1 MHRWWTY
8 NKNLNKIVMQKIDD
22 FSMELNFTE
31 AYRKNSDK
39 HIAIREAKCHAAQFP
54 AVLSEI
60 QDNDRLAGRT
70 FWGWVGFSPHNAP
83 GGAAYGYFCHEQ
95 KIIEALE
102 RGNIPIEQRD
112 GVHEMLHFWKTETSK
127 AKVEAAFTEK
137 MLPVLFRDE
146 IVSLPYNF
154 KPLIA
159 NPIYR
164 MAGVFVDYEKLL
176 RLGIPGLIDE
186 IAECRDKAKASNGDH
201 ELYEGMLMAL
211 DVFIYSCHHYEMQAI
226 EKANATTNPKRKN
239 ELLLLADVLKKNT
252 LRKPESFYEALQLS
266 WLYTLICGSL
276 ELGRVDI
283 YLGDFYVN
291 DIDNG
296 VITEDEALSLMH
308 SYWKLINDLF
318 RDVDGRVI
326 IGGRG
331 RRNEKNADRFA
342 LLVLETMRTY
352 GRAILPQTTLRF
364 YEGMNPEL
372 MEKSISLIGDGHTF
386 PLLYNDD
393 VLVPGVAAAHDVP
406 LEDAEQYMPLG
417 CGEITID
424 HMGFGTPSGSL
435 NVLKALDVT
444 LRNGVDHITGKQLGL
459 ATGELKDFKTFDE
472 FFDAFKK
479 QLAFFIE
486 ILADHED
493 LEYVESAKHAPYLY
507 LSMLYDDCIARGK
520 AIFDGGIRYLGGSLE
535 SFGSVNSA
543 DSLTAIKKMVF
554 DEKLISP
561 EQLMAALNNNFVG
574 YEKEHKLLKDSPKY
588 GNDDDYADAIMV
600 ELHDFMCN
608 TIRDQRERTNLDWYL
623 NVLINNK
630 QNTILGRWVGASA
643 DGRKAGREMANANTP
658 SGGNDKKGVTALINS
673 LVKPSHKIHAGTVQN
688 MRFGRDFFTADRP
701 RFEFLLDTYFK
712 KGGAQAM
719 ITVINR
725 GDLENALVEPEKHQ
739 DLFVR
744 IGGFSARYIDLPRDV
759 QLEILSRVTY

>member
-1 MHRWWTY
+1 
-8 NKNLNKIVMQKIDD
+8 MQKVDD

-31 AYRKNSDK
+31 AYRKNKDK
-39 HIAIREAKCHAAQFP
+39 HVAIREARCHQAQFP
-54 AVLSEI
+54 AVLTEI
-60 QDNDRLAGRT
+60 QGNDRLAGRT

-83 GGAAYGYFCHEQ
+83 GGAAYGYFCHDQ
-95 KIIEALE
+95 KIIEAIE

-112 GVHEMLHFWKTETSK
+112 GVHEMLHFWKKETSK
-127 AKVEAAFTEK
+127 AKVEAAFTQK

-154 KPLIA
+154 KPMIA
-159 NPIYR
+159 QPIYR

-176 RLGIPGLIDE
+176 RLGIPEMIFE
-186 IAECRDKAKASNGDH
+186 ITDYFNKSKAAGGDYQ
-201 ELYEGMLMAL
+201 LYEGMLIAL
-211 DVFIYSCHHYEMQAI
+211 DVFIDSCLHYEKQAF
-226 EKANATTNPKRKN
+226 EKANVTSDPKRKQ
-239 ELLLLADVLKKNT
+239 ELLKLAEVLKKNAAS
-252 LRKPESFYEALQLS
+252 KPGSFYEALQLS

-283 YLGDFYVN
+283 YLGDFYVH

-296 VITEDEALSLMH
+296 IITEEEALSLMH
-308 SYWKLINDLF
+308 SYWRLINELF

-331 RRNEKNADRFA
+331 RRNEVNADRFA

-352 GRAILPQTTLRF
+352 GKAILPQTTLRF
-364 YEGMNPEL
+364 YEGMNPTL

-393 VLVPGVAAAHDVP
+393 VLVPGVAHAHDVP
-406 LEDAEQYMPLG
+406 TEVAEQYMPLG
-417 CGEITID
+417 CGEIVID

-435 NVLKALDVT
+435 NVLKALEVT
-444 LRNGVDHITGKQLGL
+444 LRDGIDPISGKRLGL
-459 ATGELKDFKTFDE
+459 PTGDLKDFKTFDE
-472 FFDAFKK
+472 FFSAFKK

-493 LEYVESAKHAPYLY
+493 LEYVESGKQAPYLY

-520 AIFDGGIRYLGGSLE
+520 AIFSGGIRYLGGSLE
-535 SFGSVNSA
+535 SFGSVNAA
-543 DSLTAIKKMVF
+543 DSLTAIKKVIF
-554 DEKLISP
+554 DQKLITP
-561 EQLMAALNNNFVG
+561 ERLLAALDNNFTG
-574 YEKEHKLLKDSPKY
+574 YEKEHKLLKECPKY
-588 GNDDDYADAIMV
+588 GNDDNYADDVMV

-658 SGGNDKKGVTALINS
+658 AGGNDKKGVTALINS

-688 MRFGRDFFTADRP
+688 MRFGRDFFTNNRG
-701 RFEFLLDTYFK
+701 RFEVLLDTYFK

-725 GDLENALVEPEKHQ
+725 GDLEKALEEPEKHK

-744 IGGFSARYIDLPRDV
+744 IGGFSSRYIDLPRDV

>member
-1 MHRWWTY
+1 
-8 NKNLNKIVMQKIDD
+8 MQKIDD

-31 AYRKNSDK
+31 AYKKNINE
-39 HIAIREAKCHAAQFP
+39 HIAIREARCHQAQFP
-54 AVLSEI
+54 AVLTEI
-60 QDNDRLAGRT
+60 EETDRLAGRT

-83 GGAAYGYFCHEQ
+83 NGAAYGYFCHEQ
-95 KIIEALE
+95 KIIEAIE
-102 RGNIPIEQRD
+102 RGNIPFEQRD
-112 GVHEMLHFWKTETSK
+112 GVHEMLHFWKKETSK
-127 AKVEAAFTEK
+127 AKVEAAFTPK

-176 RLGIPGLIDE
+176 RLGIPGLIQE
-186 IAECRDKAKASNGDH
+186 ITEQHDKSKASGGDYQ
-201 ELYEGMLMAL
+201 LFEGMLIAL
-211 DVFIYSCHHYEMQAI
+211 DVFIDSCRHYENQANQ
-226 EKANATTNPKRKN
+226 KANAASDPKRATELRQLAEVLNKN
-239 ELLLLADVLKKNT
+239 ATV
-252 LRKPESFYEALQLS
+252 KPETLYEALQLS
-266 WLYTLICGSL
+266 WLYTLLCGSL
-276 ELGRVDI
+276 ESGRVDV

-296 VITEDEALSLMH
+296 VITEEEALSLMH
-308 SYWKLINDLF
+308 SFWKLIIDLF

-331 RRNEKNADRFA
+331 RRNEANADRFA
-342 LLVLETMRTY
+342 LLVLETMRIY
-352 GRAILPQTTLRF
+352 GKAILPQTTLRF
-364 YEGMNPEL
+364 YDGMNPEL
-372 MEKSISLIGDGHTF
+372 MEKSLTLLGEGFTF

-393 VLVPGVAAAHDVP
+393 VLIPGVANAHNVP
-406 LEDAEQYMPLG
+406 VEDAEQYMPLG
-417 CGEITID
+417 CGEIGID

-444 LRNGVDHITGKQLGL
+444 LRDGVDHITGKRLGL
-459 ATGELKDFKTFDE
+459 PTGDFHDFKTFDE

-486 ILADHED
+486 ILADHEE
-493 LEYVESAKHAPYLY
+493 LEYVETARQAPYLY

-520 AIFDGGIRYLGGSLE
+520 AIFDGGVRYLGGFLE
-535 SFGSVNSA
+535 SFGSVNAA

-554 DEKLISP
+554 DEKRIAAKTLI
-561 EQLMAALNNNFVG
+561 AALDNNFVG
-574 YEKEHKLLKDSPKY
+574 YEKEHKLLKECPKY
-588 GNDDDYADAIMV
+588 GNDDAYADGIMV

-608 TIRDQRERTNLDWYL
+608 KIRDQRERTNLHWYL

-643 DGRKAGREMANANTP
+643 DGRKAGKEMANANTP
-658 SGGNDKKGVTALINS
+658 AGGNDKKGVTALVNS
-673 LVKPSHKIHAGTVQN
+673 LVKPRQDIHAGTVQN
-688 MRFGRDFFTADRP
+688 MRFGKDMISNDRAK
-701 RFEFLLDTYFK
+701 FESILSTYFN

-719 ITVINR
+719 ITVINK
-725 GDLENALVEPEKHQ
+725 GDLEKALVEPENHQ

-759 QLEILSRVTY
+759 QLEILSRKTY

>member
-1 MHRWWTY
+1 
-8 NKNLNKIVMQKIDD
+8 MQKIDD
-22 FSMELNFTE
+22 FSMELNFTV
-31 AYRKNSDK
+31 AYRKNINE
-39 HIAIREAKCHAAQFP
+39 HIAIREARCHQAQFP
-54 AVLSEI
+54 SVLSEI
-60 QDNDRLAGRT
+60 QENDRIAGRT
-70 FWGWVGFSPHNAP
+70 FWGWIGFSPHNAP

-95 KIIEALE
+95 KIIEAIE
-102 RGNIPIEQRD
+102 RGNIPVEQRD
-112 GVHEMLHFWKTETSK
+112 GVHELLHFWKKETSK
-127 AKVEAAFTEK
+127 ARVEAAFTQK

-164 MAGVFVDYEKLL
+164 MAGVFVDYDKLC
-176 RLGIPGLIDE
+176 RLGIPGLKTE
-186 IAECRDKAKASNGDH
+186 IAEYRDKSKASGGDYK
-201 ELYEGMLMAL
+201 LYEGMLIAL
-211 DVFIYSCHHYEMQAI
+211 DVFVASCHHYEVQAI
-226 EKANATTNPKRKN
+226 QKTQTCNDPKRKK
-239 ELLLLADVLKKNT
+239 ELWQLAEVLRKNAIS
-252 LRKPESFYEALQLS
+252 KPESFYEALQLT

-283 YLGDFYVN
+283 YLGDFYVH

-296 VITEDEALSLMH
+296 IITEEEALSLMH
-308 SYWKLINDLF
+308 SYWRLINELF

-342 LLVLETMRTY
+342 FLVLETMRTY

-364 YEGMNPEL
+364 YEGMNPGL
-372 MEKSISLIGDGHTF
+372 MEKSISLIGDGYTF

-393 VLVPGVAAAHDVP
+393 VLVSGVAEAHGVP

-417 CGEITID
+417 CGEIVID

-444 LRNGVDHITGKQLGL
+444 LRDGVDHISGKRLGL
-459 ATGELKDFKTFDE
+459 PTGDLKDFKTFNE
-472 FFDAFKK
+472 FYSAFKK
-479 QLAFFIE
+479 QLTFFIE
-486 ILADHED
+486 ILADHEE
-493 LEYVESAKHAPYLY
+493 LEYVESAKQAPYLY
-507 LSMLYDDCIARGK
+507 LSMLYDDCLARGK
-520 AIFDGGIRYLGGSLE
+520 AIFSGGIKYLGGSLE
-535 SFGSVNSA
+535 SFGNVNAA

-554 DEKLISP
+554 DQKLISP
-561 EQLMAALNNNFVG
+561 DTLIAALNSNFMG
-574 YEKEHKLLKDSPKY
+574 YEKEHKMLKECPKY
-588 GNDDDYADAIMV
+588 GNDDNFADDIMV
-600 ELHDFMCN
+600 DLHNFMCN
-608 TIRDQRERTNLDWYL
+608 KIRDQRERTNLDWYL

-658 SGGNDKKGVTALINS
+658 AGGNDKKGVTALINS
-673 LVKPSHKIHAGTVQN
+673 IVKPSHNIHAGAVQN
-688 MRFGRDFFTADRP
+688 MRFGRDFFTRDRP
-701 RFEFLLDTYFK
+701 RFEDLLDTYFK

-719 ITVINR
+719 ITVINT
-725 GDLENALVEPEKHQ
+725 GDLEKALAEPEKHK

>member
-1 MHRWWTY
+1 
-8 NKNLNKIVMQKIDD
+8 MQKIDD

-31 AYRKNSDK
+31 AYRNSSNE
-39 HIAIREAKCHAAQFP
+39 HIAIREAKCHQAQFP

-102 RGNIPIEQRD
+102 RGNIPVEQRD
-112 GVHEMLHFWKTETSK
+112 GVHEMLHFWKKETSK

-137 MLPVLFRDE
+137 MIPTLFRDE

-176 RLGIPGLIDE
+176 RLGIPGLINE
-186 IAECRDKAKASNGDH
+186 ISEYRDKAKESNGDYQ
-201 ELYEGMLMAL
+201 LYEGMLMAL
-211 DVFIYSCHHYEMQAI
+211 DVFVYSCHHYEMQAI
-226 EKANATTNPKRKN
+226 EKAKASNDPKREK
-239 ELLLLADVLKKNT
+239 ELLQLAKVLKENT

-296 VITEDEALSLMH
+296 VITEEEALSLMH

-331 RRNEKNADRFA
+331 RRNEENADRFA

-372 MEKSISLIGDGHTF
+372 MEKSITLIGDGHTF

-417 CGEITID
+417 CGEITLD

-459 ATGELKDFKTFDE
+459 ATGDFKDFKTYEE

-493 LEYVESAKHAPYLY
+493 LEYVESGKHAPYLY

-520 AIFDGGIRYLGGSLE
+520 AIFSGGIKYLGGSLE
-535 SFGSVNSA
+535 SFGSVNTA
-543 DSLTAIKKMVF
+543 DSLTAIKNMVF
-554 DEKLISP
+554 DKKLISA
-561 EQLMAALNNNFVG
+561 ERLIEALDNNFVG

-588 GNDDDYADAIMV
+588 GNDDDYADNIMV

-608 TIRDQRERTNLDWYL
+608 NIRDQRERTNLDWYL

-688 MRFGRDFFTADRP
+688 MRFGRDFFTTDRP
-701 RFEFLLDTYFK
+701 IFEFLLATYFK

>member
-1 MHRWWTY
+1 
-8 NKNLNKIVMQKIDD
+8 MQKIDD

-31 AYRKNSDK
+31 AYRKNINE
-39 HIAIREAKCHAAQFP
+39 HIAIREARCHQAQFP

-60 QDNDRLAGRT
+60 QEKDRLAGRT

-83 GGAAYGYFCHEQ
+83 NGAAYGYFCHDQ
-95 KIIEALE
+95 KIIEAIE
-102 RGNIPIEQRD
+102 RGNIPLEQRD
-112 GVHEMLHFWKTETSK
+112 GVHEMLHFWKKETSK

-176 RLGIPGLIDE
+176 RLGIPGLRAE
-186 IAECRDKAKASNGDH
+186 ITEYRDKSEMSGGDYL
-201 ELYEGMLMAL
+201 LYEGMLIAL
-211 DVFIYSCHHYEMQAI
+211 EVFVDSCRHYEKQALK
-226 EKANATTNPKRKN
+226 KAQEENDPKRAK
-239 ELLLLADVLKKNT
+239 ELFQLAKV
-252 LRKPESFYEALQLS
+252 LRKNAVAKPVSFYEALQLS

-276 ELGRVDI
+276 ELGRVDV
-283 YLGDFYVN
+283 YLGDFYAN

-296 VITEDEALSLMH
+296 IITEKEALSLMH
-308 SYWKLINDLF
+308 SYWRLINELF

-331 RRNEKNADRFA
+331 RRNEQNADRFA
-342 LLVLETMRTY
+342 LLALETMRTY

-364 YEGMNPEL
+364 YEGMNPVL

-406 LEDAEQYMPLG
+406 IADAEQYMPLG
-417 CGEITID
+417 CGEIVID

-444 LRNGVDHITGKQLGL
+444 LRDGVDHISGKRLGL
-459 ATGELKDFKTFDE
+459 PTGDLKDFKTFDE
-472 FFDAFKK
+472 FFSAFKN
-479 QLAFFIE
+479 QLAFYIE

-493 LEYVESAKHAPYLY
+493 LEYVESGKQAPYLY

-520 AIFDGGIRYLGGSLE
+520 AIFSGGIKYLGGSLE
-535 SFGSVNSA
+535 SFGSVNTA

-554 DEKLISP
+554 DQKLISP
-561 EQLMAALNNNFVG
+561 ERLIAALNNNFVG
-574 YEKEHKLLKDSPKY
+574 YEKEHKLLKECPKY
-588 GNDDDYADAIMV
+588 GNDDNYADDIMV

-608 TIRDQRERTNLDWYL
+608 KIRDQRDRTNLDWYL

-658 SGGNDKKGVTALINS
+658 AGGNDKKGVTALINS
-673 LVKPSHKIHAGTVQN
+673 LVKPSHAIHAGTVQN
-688 MRFGRDFFTADRP
+688 MRFGRDFFTSDRP
-701 RFEFLLDTYFK
+701 RFEVILSTYFK

-744 IGGFSARYIDLPRDV
+744 IGGFSSRYIDLPKDV

>member
-1 MHRWWTY
+1 
-8 NKNLNKIVMQKIDD
+8 MQKIDD
-22 FSMELNFTE
+22 FSMELNFTN
-31 AYRKNSDK
+31 AYRNNINE
-39 HIAIREAKCHAAQFP
+39 HIAIREARCHQAQFP

-60 QDNDRLAGRT
+60 QEKDRLAGRT

-83 GGAAYGYFCHEQ
+83 NGAAYGYFCHEQ
-95 KIIEALE
+95 KIIEAIE
-102 RGNIPIEQRD
+102 RGNIPLEQRD
-112 GVHEMLHFWKTETSK
+112 GVHEMLHFWKRETSK
-127 AKVEAAFTEK
+127 AKVEAAFTQK

-176 RLGIPGLIDE
+176 RLGIPGLRTE
-186 IAECRDKAKASNGDH
+186 ITEYRDKSMASGGDYK
-201 ELYEGMLMAL
+201 LYEGMLIAL
-211 DVFIYSCHHYEMQAI
+211 DVFVDSCRHYEKQALEI
-226 EKANATTNPKRKN
+226 AQITNDPQRAKELFQLANVLRKN
-239 ELLLLADVLKKNT
+239 AVS
-252 LRKPESFYEALQLS
+252 KPGTFYEALQLS
-266 WLYTLICGSL
+266 WLYTLMCGSL
-276 ELGRVDI
+276 ESGHVDV
-283 YLGDFYVN
+283 YLGDFYCN
-291 DIDNG
+291 DIDKG
-296 VITEDEALSLMH
+296 IITETEALSLMH
-308 SYWKLINDLF
+308 SFWRLIIELF

-331 RRNEKNADRFA
+331 RKNEANADRFA

-352 GRAILPQTTLRF
+352 GKDILPQTTLRF
-364 YEGMNPEL
+364 YDGMNPVL
-372 MEKSISLIGDGHTF
+372 MEKSLELIGMGYTF

-393 VLVPGVAAAHDVP
+393 VLVPGVANAHNVP
-406 LEDAEQYMPLG
+406 LQDAEQYLPLG

-444 LRNGVDHITGKQLGL
+444 LRDGVDHITQKRLGL
-459 ATGELKDFKTFDE
+459 PTGDLRDFKTFDE
-472 FFDAFKK
+472 FFDAYKK

-486 ILADHED
+486 ILADHEE
-493 LEYVESAKHAPYLY
+493 LEYVESGKQAPYLY

-535 SFGSVNSA
+535 SFGSVNAA

-554 DEKLISP
+554 DDKKISADTLI
-561 EQLMAALNNNFVG
+561 AALDSNFVG
-574 YEKEHKLLKDSPKY
+574 YEKERKMLIDCPKY
-588 GNDDDYADAIMV
+588 GNDDAYADDVMV

-608 TIRDQRERTNLDWYL
+608 NIRDQRDRTNLHWYL

-643 DGRKAGREMANANTP
+643 DGRKAGKEMANANTP
-658 SGGNDKKGVTALINS
+658 AGGNDKKGITALVNS
-673 LVKPSHKIHAGTVQN
+673 LVKPRHDIHAGTVQN
-688 MRFGRDFFTADRP
+688 MRFGTDFISNDKAKFDSIVS
-701 RFEFLLDTYFK
+701 TYFK

-719 ITVINR
+719 ITVLNHT
-725 GDLENALVEPEKHQ
+725 DLEKALVEPEKYK

-759 QLEILSRVTY
+759 QMEILSRKTY

>member
-1 MHRWWTY
+1 
-8 NKNLNKIVMQKIDD
+8 MQKTDD

-31 AYRKNSDK
+31 VYRKNINE

-54 AVLSEI
+54 AVLNEI

-102 RGNIPIEQRD
+102 RGNIPIAQRD
-112 GVHEMLHFWKTETSK
+112 GVHEMLHFWKKETSK

-176 RLGIPGLIDE
+176 RLGIPGLKAE
-186 IAECRDKAKASNGDH
+186 IAGCLDKSKAEGGDFK
-201 ELYEGMLMAL
+201 LYEGMLMAL
-211 DVFIYSCHHYEMQAI
+211 DVFINSCRHYEKQAQ
-226 EKANATTNPKRKN
+226 EKVNQTVDSKRKT
-239 ELLLLADVLKKNT
+239 ELIQLARVLKNNA
-252 LRKPESFYEALQLS
+252 LFKPESFYEALQLS

-296 VITEDEALSLMH
+296 IITEEEALSLMH
-308 SYWKLINDLF
+308 SYWKLINELF

-331 RRNEKNADRFA
+331 RRNEANADRFA

-352 GRAILPQTTLRF
+352 GQAILPQTTLRF
-364 YEGMNPEL
+364 YDGMNPQL
-372 MEKSISLIGDGHTF
+372 MEKSITLIGDGHTF

-393 VLVPGVAAAHDVP
+393 VLVPGVAEAHDVP
-406 LEDAEQYMPLG
+406 MEDAEQYMPLG
-417 CGEITID
+417 CGEIVID

-435 NVLKALDVT
+435 NVLKALEVT
-444 LRNGVDHITGKQLGL
+444 MRNGICPITNKQLGL
-459 ATGELKDFKTFDE
+459 QTGYLKDFKTYEE
-472 FFDAFKK
+472 FFEAFKK
-479 QLAFFIE
+479 QLTFFIE

-493 LEYVESAKHAPYLY
+493 LEYVESGKQAPYLY
-507 LSMLYDDCIARGK
+507 LSMLYDDCIRRGK
-520 AIFDGGIRYLGGSLE
+520 AIFSGGIKYLGGSLE
-535 SFGSVNSA
+535 SFGSVNTA

-554 DEKLISP
+554 EDKLISA
-561 EQLMAALNNNFVG
+561 ERLIEALDNNFVD
-574 YEKEHKLLKDSPKY
+574 YEKEHKLLRNCPKY
-588 GNDDDYADAIMV
+588 GNDDTYADDVMV

-608 TIRDQRERTNLDWYL
+608 TMRNQRDRTNLDWYL

-643 DGRKAGREMANANTP
+643 DGRKAGREMANGNTP
-658 SGGNDKKGVTALINS
+658 AGGNDKKGITALINS
-673 LVKPSHKIHAGTVQN
+673 LVKPSHRIHAGTVQN
-688 MRFGRDFFTADRP
+688 MRFGRDFFASNRP
-701 RFEFLLDTYFK
+701 KFEILLDTYFK

-725 GDLENALVEPEKHQ
+725 GDLEKALMEPEKHQ

>member
-1 MHRWWTY
+1 
-8 NKNLNKIVMQKIDD
+8 MQKIDD

-31 AYRKNSDK
+31 TYRKNMNE
-39 HIAIREAKCHAAQFP
+39 HIAIREARCHAAQFP

-95 KIIEALE
+95 KIIEAIE

-127 AKVEAAFTEK
+127 AKCEAAFTEK

-176 RLGIPGLIDE
+176 RFGIQGLKSE
-186 IAECRDKAKASNGDH
+186 ISEFRDHSEAEGGDYL
-201 ELYEGMLMAL
+201 LYEGMLMAL
-211 DVFIYSCHHYEMQAI
+211 DVFIDCCLHYEKQAL
-226 EKANATTNPKRKN
+226 ELAKVTDNQKRKA
-239 ELLLLADVLKKNT
+239 ELLQLAKVLKNNT
-252 LRKPESFYEALQLS
+252 VYKPETFYEALQLS

-296 VITEDEALSLMH
+296 IITEEEALSLMH

-326 IGGRG
+326 IGGKG
-331 RRNEKNADRFA
+331 RRNETNADRFA

-364 YEGMNPEL
+364 YEGQNPEL
-372 MEKSISLIGDGHTF
+372 MEKAITLIGDGHTF

-393 VLVPGVAAAHDVP
+393 VLVNGVAIAHDVP
-406 LEDAEQYMPLG
+406 LKDAEQYMPLG
-417 CGEITID
+417 CGEIVLD

-459 ATGELKDFKTFDE
+459 QTGQLRDFKTYEE
-472 FFDAFKK
+472 FFAAFKK
-479 QLAFFIE
+479 QLAYFIE

-493 LEYVESAKHAPYLY
+493 LEYVESGKQAPYLY

-520 AIFDGGIRYLGGSLE
+520 GIFSGGIRYLGGSLE
-535 SFGSVNSA
+535 SFGSVNTA

-554 DEKLISP
+554 DEQLISADRLI
-561 EQLMAALNNNFVG
+561 QVLDANFVG
-574 YEKEHKLLKDSPKY
+574 YDKEYKMLKDSPKY
-588 GNDDDYADAIMV
+588 GNDDDYADTVMC
-600 ELHDFMCN
+600 ELHDYMCN
-608 TIRDQRERTNLDWYL
+608 TMRDQRERTNLDWYL

-630 QNTILGRWVGASA
+630 QNTILGRWVGATP

-658 SGGNDKKGVTALINS
+658 AGGNDKNGVTALINS
-673 LVKPSHKIHAGTVQN
+673 LVKPSQNNHAGTVQN
-688 MRFGRDFFTADRP
+688 MRFGRDFFTSNRP
-701 RFEFLLDTYFK
+701 KFEFLLKTYFK
-712 KGGAQAM
+712 KGGPQAM

-725 GDLENALVEPEKHQ
+725 GDLESALIEPEKHQ

-744 IGGFSARYIDLPRDV
+744 IGGFSSRYIDLPRDV
-759 QLEILSRVTY
+759 QLEILSRTTY

>member
-1 MHRWWTY
+1 
-8 NKNLNKIVMQKIDD
+8 MQKIDD

-31 AYRKNSDK
+31 TYRRNINE
-39 HIAIREAKCHAAQFP
+39 HIAIREARCHQAQFP
-54 AVLSEI
+54 AVLTEI

-83 GGAAYGYFCHEQ
+83 NGAAYGYFCHEQ
-95 KIIEALE
+95 KIIEAIE
-102 RGNIPIEQRD
+102 RGNIPLEQRD
-112 GVHEMLHFWKTETSK
+112 GVHELLHFWKKETSK

-176 RLGIPGLIDE
+176 RLGIPGLKTE
-186 IAECRDKAKASNGDH
+186 ITEYMEKSKASGGDYK
-201 ELYEGMLMAL
+201 LYEGMLIAL
-211 DVFIYSCHHYEMQAI
+211 DVFTESCRHYEKQAL
-226 EKANATTNPKRKN
+226 EKAQITNDPKRAK
-239 ELLLLADVLKKNT
+239 ELFQLVKVLKKIT
-252 LRKPESFYEALQLS
+252 VSKPESFYEALQLS

-276 ELGRVDI
+276 ELGRVDV

-296 VITEDEALSLMH
+296 IITEKEALSLMH
-308 SYWKLINDLF
+308 SYWRLINELF

-331 RRNEKNADRFA
+331 RRNEANADRFA

-393 VLVPGVAAAHDVP
+393 VLVSGVAAAHDVP
-406 LEDAEQYMPLG
+406 VEDAEQYMPLG
-417 CGEITID
+417 CGEIVID

-444 LRNGVDHITGKQLGL
+444 LRNGVDHISDKQLGL
-459 ATGELKDFKTFDE
+459 QTGHLKDFKTFDE
-472 FFDAFKK
+472 FFDAFKE

-486 ILADHED
+486 ILADHEE
-493 LEYVESAKHAPYLY
+493 LEYLESGKQAPYLY
-507 LSMLYDDCIARGK
+507 LSILYDDCIARGK
-520 AIFDGGIRYLGGSLE
+520 AIFSGGIKYLGGSLE
-535 SFGSVNSA
+535 SFGSVNTA

-554 DEKLISP
+554 DEKLISA
-561 EQLMAALNNNFVG
+561 EGLLEALNNNFVG
-574 YEKEHKLLKDSPKY
+574 FEKEHKLLKECPKY
-588 GNDDDYADAIMV
+588 GNDDKYADDMMV
-600 ELHDFMCN
+600 ELHDYMCN
-608 TIRDQRERTNLDWYL
+608 TIRDQRDRTNLDWYL

-658 SGGNDKKGVTALINS
+658 AGGNDKKGVTALINS
-673 LVKPSHKIHAGTVQN
+673 LVKPSHAIHAGTVQN
-688 MRFGRDFFTADRP
+688 MRFGRDFFTNDRTK
-701 RFEFLLDTYFK
+701 FEVILHTYFK

-759 QLEILSRVTY
+759 QYEILSRVTY

>member
-1 MHRWWTY
+1 
-8 NKNLNKIVMQKIDD
+8 MQKIDD

-31 AYRKNSDK
+31 VYRQNKDA

-54 AVLSEI
+54 AVLTDIE
-60 QDNDRLAGRT
+60 DTDRLAGRT

-95 KIIEALE
+95 KIIEAIE
-102 RGNIPIEQRD
+102 RGNIPISQRD

-127 AKVEAAFTEK
+127 AKCEAAFTEK
-137 MLPVLFRDE
+137 MIPTLFRDE

-176 RLGIPGLIDE
+176 RLGIPGLMTE
-186 IAECRDKAKASNGDH
+186 ISENRDKSKLLGGDYQ
-201 ELYEGMLMAL
+201 LYEGMLMAL
-211 DVFIYSCHHYEMQAI
+211 DVFMECCRHYEKQSI
-226 EKANATTNPKRKN
+226 EKANATNDPKRKK
-239 ELLLLADVLKKNT
+239 ELLILAKVLKNNAT
-252 LRKPESFYEALQLS
+252 YKPESFYEALQLS

-276 ELGRVDI
+276 ELGRVDV

-296 VITEDEALSLMH
+296 IITEEEALSLMH

-331 RRNEKNADRFA
+331 RRNEANADRFA
-342 LLVLETMRTY
+342 LLVFETMRTY

-364 YEGMNPEL
+364 YEGQNPEL
-372 MEKSISLIGDGHTF
+372 MEKAITLIGDGHTF

-393 VLVPGVAAAHDVP
+393 VLVPGVASAHNVP
-406 LEDAEQYMPLG
+406 VVDAEQYMPLG
-417 CGEITID
+417 CGEIVID
-424 HMGFGTPSGSL
+424 HKGFGTPSGSL
-435 NVLKALDVT
+435 NVLKALEVT
-444 LRNGVDHITGKQLGL
+444 MRNGVCPITGKQLGL
-459 ATGELKDFKTFDE
+459 PLGHLKDFKTWDD

-479 QLAFFIE
+479 QLAFYIE
-486 ILADHED
+486 ILADHEE
-493 LEYVESAKHAPYLY
+493 LEYVESGKQAPYLY

-520 AIFDGGIRYLGGSLE
+520 AIFAGGIRYLGGSLE
-535 SFGSVNSA
+535 SFGSVNTA
-543 DSLTAIKKMVF
+543 DSLTAIKKLIF
-554 DEKLISP
+554 DEKLISADKLI
-561 EQLMAALNNNFVG
+561 EVLDANFVG
-574 YEKEHKLLKDSPKY
+574 YPKEHKMLKDSPKY
-588 GNDDDYADAIMV
+588 GNDDDYADNIMC

-608 TIRDQRERTNLDWYL
+608 TMRDQRDRTNLDWYL

-658 SGGNDKKGVTALINS
+658 AGGNDKNGITALINS
-673 LVKPSHKIHAGTVQN
+673 LVKPSQDNHAGTVQN
-688 MRFGRDFFTADRP
+688 MRFGRDFFTANRP
-701 RFEFLLDTYFK
+701 KFEFLLDTYFK
-712 KGGAQAM
+712 KGGPQAM

-725 GDLENALVEPEKHQ
+725 GDLESALEEPEKHQ

-744 IGGFSARYIDLPRDV
+744 IGGFSSRYIDLPRDV

>member
-1 MHRWWTY
+1 M
-8 NKNLNKIVMQKIDD
+8 KKIDD
-22 FSMELNFTE
+22 FSMEVNFTQ
-31 AYRKNSDK
+31 AYRNNLNE
-39 HIAIREAKCHAAQFP
+39 HIAIREARCLQAQFP
-54 AVLSEI
+54 AVLDEI
-60 QDNDRLAGRT
+60 EEKDRLAGRT

-83 GGAAYGYFCHEQ
+83 NGAGYGYFCHEH
-95 KIIEALE
+95 KIIEAIE
-102 RGNIPIEQRD
+102 RGNIPVEQRD
-112 GVHEMLHFWKTETSK
+112 SVHEMLHFWKKQTSK
-127 AKVEAAFTEK
+127 SKVEATFTKK
-137 MLPVLFRDE
+137 MLPILFRDE

-176 RLGIPGLIDE
+176 RLGIPGLIKE
-186 IAECRDKAKASNGDH
+186 ITEQHDKAKVSCGDYK
-201 ELYEGMLMAL
+201 LFEGMLIAL
-211 DVFIYSCHHYEMQAI
+211 DTVIDSCHHYEKQARK
-226 EKANATTNPKRKN
+226 KAKSVADPKRVE
-239 ELLLLADVLKKNT
+239 ELLQLADVLNKNAT
-252 LRKPESFYEALQLS
+252 QKPETFYEALQLS
-266 WLYTLICGSL
+266 WLYTLMCGSL
-276 ELGRVDI
+276 ESGRVDV

-291 DIDNG
+291 DIDKG
-296 VITEDEALSLMH
+296 IISETEALSLMH
-308 SYWKLINDLF
+308 SFWRLIIDLF

-331 RRNEKNADRFA
+331 RRNEANADKFA

-352 GRAILPQTTLRF
+352 GKDILPQTTLRF

-372 MEKSISLIGDGHTF
+372 MEKSLTLIGQGYTF

-393 VLVPGVAAAHDVP
+393 VLVPGVANAHNVP
-406 LEDAEQYMPLG
+406 IEDAEQYLPLG

-444 LRNGVDHITGKQLGL
+444 LRDGVDHITEKRLGL
-459 ATGELKDFKTFDE
+459 PTGDLSDFKTFDA

-486 ILADHED
+486 ILADHEE
-493 LEYVESAKHAPYLY
+493 LEYVESGKQAPYLF

-535 SFGSVNSA
+535 SFGTVNAA

-554 DEKLISP
+554 DEKKISAETLI
-561 EQLMAALNNNFVG
+561 AALNSNFVG
-574 YEKEHKLLKDSPKY
+574 YEKVHKMLIDCPKY
-588 GNDDDYADAIMV
+588 GNDDSYADDMMV

-608 TIRDQRERTNLDWYL
+608 TIRDQRDRTNLHWYL

-630 QNTILGRWVGASA
+630 QNTILGRWVGATA
-643 DGRKAGREMANANTP
+643 DGRKAGKEMANANTP
-658 SGGNDKKGVTALINS
+658 AGGNDKKGVTALVNS
-673 LVKPSHKIHAGTVQN
+673 LVKPSHDIHAGTVQN
-688 MRFGRDFFTADRP
+688 MRFSSDFLNNDRDK
-701 RFEFLLDTYFK
+701 FESIIATYFK

-725 GDLENALVEPEKHQ
+725 GDLEKALIEPEKYQ

-759 QLEILSRVTY
+759 QLEILSRKTY

>member
-1 MHRWWTY
+1 
-8 NKNLNKIVMQKIDD
+8 MQKIDD
-22 FSMELNFTE
+22 FSMELNFTD
-31 AYRKNSDK
+31 AYRKNINE
-39 HIAIREAKCHAAQFP
+39 HIAIREAKCHQAQFP
-54 AVLSEI
+54 AVLTEI

-83 GGAAYGYFCHEQ
+83 GGAAYGYFCHDQ
-95 KIIEALE
+95 KIIEAIE

-112 GVHEMLHFWKTETSK
+112 GVHEMLHFWKKETSK
-127 AKVEAAFTEK
+127 AKVEAAFTDK

-176 RLGIPGLIDE
+176 RLGIPGLKIE
-186 IAECRDKAKASNGDH
+186 ITEYRDKSKASGGDYQ
-201 ELYEGMLMAL
+201 LYEGMLIAL
-211 DVFIYSCHHYEMQAI
+211 DVFVDSCRHYEKQAL
-226 EKANATTNPKRKN
+226 EKAQAANDPKRAK
-239 ELLLLADVLKKNT
+239 EFFQLVKVLKKNAVS
-252 LRKPESFYEALQLS
+252 KPESFYEALQLS

-276 ELGRVDI
+276 ELGRVDV

-296 VITEDEALSLMH
+296 IITEEEALSLMH
-308 SYWKLINDLF
+308 SYWRLINELF

-326 IGGRG
+326 VGGRG
-331 RRNEKNADRFA
+331 RRNEANADRFA

-406 LEDAEQYMPLG
+406 VKDAEQYMPLG
-417 CGEITID
+417 CGEIVID

-435 NVLKALDVT
+435 NVLKALDIT
-444 LRNGVDHITGKQLGL
+444 LRDGVDHITGKRLGL
-459 ATGELKDFKTFDE
+459 PTGDLKDFKTYDE

-493 LEYVESAKHAPYLY
+493 LEYVESGKQAPYLY

-520 AIFDGGIRYLGGSLE
+520 AIFSGGIRYLGGSLE
-535 SFGSVNSA
+535 SFGSVNTA

-554 DEKLISP
+554 DQKLISP
-561 EQLMAALNNNFVG
+561 ERLMAALDNNFVG
-574 YEKEHKLLKDSPKY
+574 YEKEHKLLKECPKY
-588 GNDDDYADAIMV
+588 GNDDSYADDIMV

-608 TIRDQRERTNLDWYL
+608 NIRDQRERTNLDWYL

-658 SGGNDKKGVTALINS
+658 SGGNDKKGITALINS
-673 LVKPSHKIHAGTVQN
+673 LVKPSHAIHAGTVQN
-688 MRFGRDFFTADRP
+688 MRFGRDFFTNDRA
-701 RFEFLLDTYFK
+701 RFEVILHTYFK

-725 GDLENALVEPEKHQ
+725 GDLENALVEPEMHQ